1 MHERTLFILG
11 IPSLTDESAKFEF
24 FFFLHKFAFHITNL
38 LVSHGY
44 LP

>member
-24 FFFLHKFAFHITNL
+24 FFLHKFAFHITNL